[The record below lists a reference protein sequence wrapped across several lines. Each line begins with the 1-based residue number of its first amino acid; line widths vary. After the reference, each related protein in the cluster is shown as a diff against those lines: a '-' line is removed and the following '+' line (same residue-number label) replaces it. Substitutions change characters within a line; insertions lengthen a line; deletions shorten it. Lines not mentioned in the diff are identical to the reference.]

1 MYHAPVFIQGHRMA
15 VYTELEFA
23 EIEALVAPLSLGR
36 LVAAEGIAAGIENT
50 TYFLDFERTTPAYQ
64 IEKFVLTI
72 VESLS
77 KPEVEFIAR
86 LTTYL
91 HQHGL
96 PVPAPAPSASGATLS
111 VRGKPALV
119 IPKISGR
126 HINSASP
133 ELCRNLGEVIA
144 KLHLATSAPGF
155 THESHRSLGWVF
167 KTGSALLPCLGDADQ
182 HLLSTELS
190 GLKRFVSTNIS
201 LRQITIHGDL
211 FRDNVL
217 IFAQRIVAIIDFF
230 SAGTGY
236 PLLDVAIAANDWCF
250 NAEGV
255 LNLENYRA
263 LLTGYSAFNPPHAE
277 EIGHWQEFMRLAALR
292 FWVSR
297 LNEQFIPVSHAPP
310 GRGKNPFPY
319 RELLISHRNT
329 PFEWLD

>member
-1 MYHAPVFIQGHRMA
+1 MA

-50 TYFLDFERTTPAYQ
+50 TYFLHFERTAHAYQ
-64 IEKFVLTI
+64 LEKFVLTI

-77 KPEVEFIAR
+77 KYEVEFIAK
-86 LTTYL
+86 LTTFL
-91 HQHGL
+91 HRHGL
-96 PVPAPAPSASGATLS
+96 PIPAPASGARGATLS
-111 VRGKPALV
+111 IRGKSALV

-126 HINSASP
+126 HTTSASP
-133 ELCRNLGEVIA
+133 QLCRNLGEVIA
-144 KLHLATSAPGF
+144 KLHLATALSGF
-155 THESHRSLGWVF
+155 THQSHRSLGWVL

-182 HLLSTELS
+182 DLLSTELS
-190 GLKRFVSTNIS
+190 GLNRFVSTNFS
-201 LRQITIHGDL
+201 LRQVTIHGDL

-217 IFAQRIVAIIDFF
+217 IDAQRIVAIIDFF
-230 SAGTGY
+230 SAGLGY

-250 NAEGV
+250 DAEGA

-263 LLTGYSAFNPPHAE
+263 LLAGYSAVNPPHTE

-297 LNEQFIPVSHAPP
+297 LNEQLIAVSHAPP
-310 GRGKNPFPY
+310 GRGKDPSLY
-319 RELLISHRNT
+319 RKLVISHRNA
-329 PFEWLD
+329 PLEWLD